1 MHIPAHTHVIHW
13 KQVGEFEE
21 AEQMYRRAMGTARD
35 AAEHMVTPCHNFGI
49 LKVEMGQTERAGELL
64 KKALL
69 VDPFHIP
76 SCLTYGRLLLET
88 KVPLS
93 PSSCVR
99 LLAHTHARAHART
112 HTRAHTHTHT
122 HTHTYTHNIYI
133 RRTHARTHTRAH
145 THMHMHNLDA

>member
-1 MHIPAHTHVIHW
+1 MCVYICIHIYVCVYMNTWTHTYTYTHTNMHIPAHTHVIHW

-35 AAEHMVTPCHNFGI
+35 AAEHMVTTCHNFGI

-93 PSSCVR
+93 PSS
-99 LLAHTHARAHART
+99 L
-112 HTRAHTHTHT
+112 
-122 HTHTYTHNIYI
+122 
-133 RRTHARTHTRAH
+133 
-145 THMHMHNLDA
+145 